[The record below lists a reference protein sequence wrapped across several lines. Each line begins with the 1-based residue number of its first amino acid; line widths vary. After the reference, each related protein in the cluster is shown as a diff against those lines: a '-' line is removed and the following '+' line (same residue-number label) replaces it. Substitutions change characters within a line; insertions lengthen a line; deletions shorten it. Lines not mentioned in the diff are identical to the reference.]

1 MNTQHYSAKADG
13 YFGNVRRDIEPLLP
27 PHAQCVL
34 EVGCGSGATLQWLQ
48 QQGRCGRTVGIELF
62 EAAAATARGRVDELH
77 VGNAESMID
86 GLFEAASFDL
96 VLCLD
101 VLEHMS
107 DPWAFVAQVQRL
119 LKPGG
124 TLIASIP
131 NVRHLRVVLPLL
143 LAGRWRYEES
153 GILDRTHLRFFTQG
167 SALALV
173 SPPGLRVTQWLRR
186 LPPVLSKSGIANLLT
201 LYLLRDLFTMGYLVA
216 AQNDVQTA

>member
-1 MNTQHYSAKADG
+1 MSDLDYSDKHSG
-13 YFGNVRRDIEPLLP
+13 YFGNVRREIAPMLP
-27 PHAQCVL
+27 PHAPRVL

-62 EAAAATARGRVDELH
+62 EAAGAIARSRVDELH
-77 VGNAESMID
+77 VGNAETMIP
-86 GLFEAASFDL
+86 GLFEPASFDL

-101 VLEHMS
+101 VLEHMN
-107 DPWAFVAQVQRL
+107 DPWAFVLQVQRL
-119 LKPGG
+119 LKTGG
-124 TLIASIP
+124 TLVASIP

-173 SPPGLRVTQWLRR
+173 SPPGLRVTQWQRR
-186 LPPVLSKSGIANLLT
+186 LPPMLSKSGMANLLT
-201 LYLLRDLFTMGYLVA
+201 LTLLRDLFTMGYLIA
-216 AQNDVQTA
+216 AQKE